1 MAINILYY
9 IIAILLYLISLP
21 ILIFLSFKNKY
32 KDSIPS
38 RFFLIKNPPFNK
50 KLHHFH
56 TCSLGETKAIKP
68 IIENFEE
75 VNLSVITN
83 TGYAEAKK
91 YQNANVRFLP
101 FEIFLPF
108 WYKPCKSLVV
118 VEAELWLMLFIM
130 AKKDVK
136 KLFL

>member
-1 MAINILYY
+1 
-9 IIAILLYLISLP
+9 
-21 ILIFLSFKNKY
+21 
-32 KDSIPS
+32 
-38 RFFLIKNPPFNK
+38 
-50 KLHHFH
+50 
-56 TCSLGETKAIKP
+56 
-68 IIENFEE
+68 

-130 AKKDVK
+130 AKKRCQKTLLITDLMLWLDLNHLAK
-136 KLFL
+136 KM